1 MREINHKF
9 TIRCI
14 TKVGQLITKIQKKRF
29 VTCLASAS
37 PHEQRGSEGRSAGIE
52 GIATRMGWTMVKY
65 HSSFFSLQ
73 ILF

>member
-1 MREINHKF
+1 MHHESWPINYENSKK
-9 TIRCI
+9 
-14 TKVGQLITKIQKKRF
+14 KVCD
-29 VTCLASAS
+29 VSCAS